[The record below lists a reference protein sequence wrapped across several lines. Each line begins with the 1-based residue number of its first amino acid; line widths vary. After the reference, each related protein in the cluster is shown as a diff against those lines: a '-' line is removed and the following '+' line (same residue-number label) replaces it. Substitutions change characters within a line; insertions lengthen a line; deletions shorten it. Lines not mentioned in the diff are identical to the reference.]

1 MKTISFVF
9 FQFILIMLLAINVSA
24 STMGAV
30 VTLTSEPTDIVQNNV
45 KELKQDKISTL
56 SILGLFAF
64 GDSRIDAL
72 AKKAGITKI
81 HHIDKDTFSILGI
94 FVQETFTVYGE

>member
-1 MKTISFVF
+1 MKTISLVF
-9 FQFILIMLLAINVSA
+9 FQLIFILFLAINLSA
-24 STMGAV
+24 TPMGGV
-30 VTLTSEPTDIVQNNV
+30 VTLTSEPTTMAQNNA
-45 KELKQDKISTL
+45 KELKQEKISTL

-64 GDSRIDAL
+64 GDSRTDAL